1 MYGRQRYGHTCH
13 QRRRDTQTGEAI
25 EYLIFL
31 NIDKVPFNMVREI
44 NFEACLS
51 LVEKVRLWLQLLG
64 KGAKICEI
72 FLSCA
77 FFSSTWHLCL
87 MASVI
92 NQRAQKGEPK
102 ESHNK

>member
-13 QRRRDTQTGEAI
+13 QRRRDTQTGVAI

-31 NIDKVPFNMVREI
+31 NIDKVPFNMVIEI

-64 KGAKICEI
+64 KSARFVKSFFPVPFFLQLGICVRW
-72 FLSCA
+72 L
-77 FFSSTWHLCL
+77 LL
-87 MASVI
+87 
-92 NQRAQKGEPK
+92 
-102 ESHNK
+102 